1 MDWSKQPIEHS
12 ACSNDPTDHSAW
24 HRPCGSVCIMP
35 QSGSV
40 VRTVLVVE
48 DDPTVR
54 FLERFLLEDAG
65 YLVVEANNGD
75 QALAL
80 ALTAHPDLVVLDVGL
95 PTISGL
101 QVLHTLGEHAL
112 TKSIPVLIVS
122 SYAPLIAEE
131 HRARIA
137 GTITKPFEPS
147 EFLTLVG
154 TLVQG
159 GAPTPV

>member
-1 MDWSKQPIEHS
+1 
-12 ACSNDPTDHSAW
+12 
-24 HRPCGSVCIMP
+24 MP
-35 QSGSV
+35 QSGTSLH
-40 VRTVLVVE
+40 TVLVVE

-80 ALTAHPDLVVLDVGL
+80 ALTEHPDLVVLDVSL

-101 QVLHTLGEHAL
+101 QVLHSLGDHPV
-112 TKSIPVLIVS
+112 TQSVPVLIVS
-122 SYAPLIAEE
+122 SYAPLIGEE
-131 HRARIA
+131 HQNRIA

-147 EFLTLVG
+147 EFLALVG
-154 TLVQG
+154 KLVQG
-159 GAPTPV
+159 GAPSPRSTLDQAA